1 MDRSGIIDE
10 ISTNPLLSLISS
22 TIKSIDSRLS
32 SVSDVVHHSQDNKKE
47 THMPKPTPAPARRAA
62 APAAAARPAARAAAP
77 ARKAAAPADDF
88 DDFEGF
94 DEEPAAPAR
103 GGARK
108 AQSAPADDDFGDF
121 DADGGADGS
130 DLDDGAG
137 DAGDFG
143 DFDEE
148 PAAPARGSRKAAA
161 PADDDFG
168 DFDADGVDGEAT
180 DDEGA
185 ADFEEAGE
193 GEGDFADNEPEAEEP
208 APLQPKLRNGEYIL
222 PKGSKAWYIGDDGE
236 GGWKRDRTVVDTT
249 RALKV
254 TFLKKEHNY
263 AFGQEDSKG
272 KTWVALG
279 LGKSYI
285 ICTTAEQLLD
295 AKTKKPAKILAA
307 APVEEAAPAPTR
319 GSRKAAPVEDA
330 APAMPR
336 EQVIAVK
343 KFDAAVAELKA
354 AFGIG

>member
-1 MDRSGIIDE
+1 MDRSGTSYE

-47 THMPKPTPAPARRAA
+47 TPMPKPTPAPARRAA
-62 APAAAARPAARAAAP
+62 APAARAAAP
-77 ARKAAAPADDF
+77 ARKAAPV
-88 DDFEGF
+88 
-94 DEEPAAPAR
+94 
-103 GGARK
+103 
-108 AQSAPADDDFGDF
+108 DDDF
-121 DADGGADGS
+121 
-130 DLDDGAG
+130 
-137 DAGDFG
+137 GDFG

-148 PAAPARGSRKAAA
+148 PAAPARGSRKAQAAPADDDFGDFDNDGAADGSDLDDGSTDGDFGDFDEEPAAPARGSRKAQAA

-168 DFDADGVDGEAT
+168 DFDAEGVDGEAT

-185 ADFEEAGE
+185 ADFEEAGDA
-193 GEGDFADNEPEAEEP
+193 EGDFGDSAEPEAEEP

-307 APVEEAAPAPTR
+307 APVEDAAPAPARSGRKAQAAEEAAPAL
-319 GSRKAAPVEDA
+319 S
-330 APAMPR
+330 R

-343 KFDAAVAELKA
+343 KFDAAVAEFKA